1 MIVVIARYRA
11 KEGAEDKVAA
21 SLREYTPLTQAEPGC
36 VAFAASQSREDPR
49 DFILYERY
57 LDQAALD
64 AHISSPHYKSIA
76 RDRIRPLLDH
86 RHVAFLDPIEP

>member
-11 KEGAEDKVAA
+11 KKDAVDKILTA
-21 SLREYTPLTQAEPGC
+21 LREYTPLTRAEPGC
-36 VAFAASQSREDPR
+36 AAFAASQSREDPR
-49 DFILYERY
+49 EFVLYERY

-64 AHISSPHYKSIA
+64 THLSSTHYATIA

-86 RHVAFLDPIEP
+86 REVAFLDPIEP